1 MEQSTDDTQRG
12 SVDSCPE
19 SNQSWTNDVAALL
32 SIGTIC
38 LAEVPLAAWAL
49 ASMIANPSRQYT
61 TLPCFFCD
69 DGQGGE
75 IHHRAPHWVLF
86 LGVLMFEVLPNA
98 ARVCKRTTQGN
109 HARGLH
115 NINFPLICNRCVS
128 IFLDLRQYLSN
139 PWRHIGDGIF

>member
-61 TLPCFFCD
+61 TLPCFFVMMAKA
-69 DGQGGE
+69 E
-75 IHHRAPHWVLF
+75 KF
-86 LGVLMFEVLPNA
+86 
-98 ARVCKRTTQGN
+98 TTV
-109 HARGLH
+109 R
-115 NINFPLICNRCVS
+115 LIGSCFWAC
-128 IFLDLRQYLSN
+128 
-139 PWRHIGDGIF
+139 